1 MNETMNK
8 PIILCIYFILVEMA
22 PSQDHWETAIYADD
36 VWSYVVPESELPSE
50 WNTLDFD
57 DSAWL
62 SGPGGI
68 GYGDGD
74 GLEVRAAVAVTR
86 RERHLIATRIV
97 RVRCPSERVA
107 AERPSWVPRY

>member
-1 MNETMNK
+1 MKETMNK

-57 DSAWL
+57 DSA
-62 SGPGGI
+62 
-68 GYGDGD
+68 
-74 GLEVRAAVAVTR
+74 
-86 RERHLIATRIV
+86 
-97 RVRCPSERVA
+97 
-107 AERPSWVPRY
+107 